1 MTVIASI
8 SARKGSK
15 GVPGKNLRKVGSKS
29 LIERSITLA
38 KKTLSIDFVFFSSDS
53 KEMVEIAQSL
63 GAIAELRPAKL
74 ADDHTSLHMVTK
86 YNLGRIRTKIC
97 EPKCIVQLAPTC
109 PFLRES
115 TLNKGIKKVLNENYT
130 SAIGLQRIEHSHP
143 YRARV
148 LDGDGSFRNFIRD
161 VDVEAPKFHSRQDLP
176 ELWSTCGG
184 IYIRNIQTMDEMDG
198 STFGFGERPYAL
210 CIDEIEAVNIDNL
223 VDYEFACF
231 LAEKHS
237 I

>member
-15 GVPGKNLRKVGSKS
+15 GVPGKNLRRVGSKS
-29 LIERSITLA
+29 LIERSVTLA
-38 KKTLSIDFVFFSSDS
+38 LNTVSIDYVFFSSDS

-63 GAIAELRPAKL
+63 GAIAELRPEDL
-74 ADDHTSLHMVTK
+74 ADDRTSLHMVTK
-86 YNLGRIRTKIC
+86 YNLGRIRNEIC
-97 EPKCIVQLAPTC
+97 DPKCIVQLAPTC
-109 PFLRES
+109 PFLKES
-115 TLNKGIKKVLNENYT
+115 TLNKGIEKVLDENYT
-130 SAIGLQRIEHSHP
+130 SAIGLQKIEHSHP

-148 LDGDGSFRNFIRD
+148 LDGSGSFRNFITD

-184 IYIRNIQTMDEMDG
+184 IYIRDSQTMDEMDG
-198 STFGFGERPYAL
+198 STFGFGARPYAL
-210 CIDEIEAVNIDNL
+210 CVDDIEAVNIDNL
-223 VDYEFACF
+223 VDYEFACY
-231 LAEKHS
+231 LAEKHC

>member
-1 MTVIASI
+1 
-8 SARKGSK
+8 
-15 GVPGKNLRKVGSKS
+15 
-29 LIERSITLA
+29 
-38 KKTLSIDFVFFSSDS
+38 
-53 KEMVEIAQSL
+53 MVEIAQSL

-74 ADDHTSLHMVTK
+74 ADDRTSLHMVTK

-161 VDVEAPKFHSRQDLP
+161 VDVEAPKFHSRLDLLNFGLLV
-176 ELWSTCGG
+176 EAYIFGIFRLW
-184 IYIRNIQTMDEMDG
+184 MKWMEVHL
-198 STFGFGERPYAL
+198 AL
-210 CIDEIEAVNIDNL
+210 GKDHMRSAL
-223 VDYEFACF
+223 MK
-231 LAEKHS
+231 LRQ
-237 I
+237 